1 MSFPI
6 HEIRERCDRSR
17 ELGSAVIWSIARLD
31 RPTQLRRE
39 IASDAATLAVELHGA
54 VWVLI
59 HSAHYAAAHALLR
72 PIMETTTRAL
82 WLLYTADFQQ
92 VERLAANQHT
102 YDMGDLLRAM
112 RKKKPFPQIEML
124 CALDEQAKKLFH
136 SFTHGGFEA
145 LRRRAD
151 GYQPNEIFAGL
162 LIADLYLVIA
172 TDAIAVLH
180 EMPLLKPLMKE
191 AAHRLGRELGER
203 FGTLVPEPDETK
215 NGLPPVPQWNDPR

>member
-1 MSFPI
+1 MSFPFQ
-6 HEIRERCDRSR
+6 EIRERCDRSR
-17 ELGSAVIWSIARLD
+17 ELGSVVIWSIARLD

-39 IASDAATLAVELHGA
+39 IAGDAATLAIELHGA

-72 PIMETTTRAL
+72 PLMETTTRAL

-92 VERLAANQHT
+92 LEGLVANERT
-102 YDMGDLLRAM
+102 KDMGACLRAM
-112 RKKKPFPQIEML
+112 RKSRAFPEIEML
-124 CALDEQAKKLFH
+124 CALDEQANKLFH

-162 LIADLYLVIA
+162 LIADLYVVIA

-191 AAHRLGRELGER
+191 AAHRLRREFGER
-203 FGTLVPEPDETK
+203 FGTPVPEPDETK